1 MTGEGQKRK
10 KITEKKLTGK
20 KLTGKKLQQYM
31 ICALLAVCCLLN
43 TAAAAEETGIATEA
57 ESGLGTETVMAA
69 EDRLETETCAETEA
83 GSEAG
88 TTETEKEDTAT
99 EAEPETAATEAGT
112 ETAAEETET
121 ETETESPIDF
131 KSLWKINRDI
141 YAWVSIPGTVINYPV
156 LHSVGEDDFYLYH
169 DIEGNKDIYG
179 SIYTQ
184 QVNSMDFSDFHTIL
198 YGHNMRDDTMFGW
211 LSEYQN
217 LEVLWN
223 HGVIYIYLPDR
234 TLEYWIFAAYVADNL
249 HQLGGVDT
257 LSRESRQEYLDKIE
271 ERCRNIET
279 FDRRLFS
286 KVTADSHI
294 LTLSTCYQNEAEHRF
309 LVQAVLIEQ
318 PDPGTL
324 PEMEGPRN
332 RPAPEETETE
342 TEEIAPGETAP
353 EETDTGAEE
362 SEAEETDMG
371 TGESETEDN
380 PAGNAF

>member
-1 MTGEGQKRK
+1 MA
-10 KITEKKLTGK
+10 
-20 KLTGKKLQQYM
+20 GKKLQQYM
-31 ICALLAVCCLLN
+31 VCALLTVCCLLN
-43 TAAAAEETGIATEA
+43 TAAAAEETG
-57 ESGLGTETVMAA
+57 M
-69 EDRLETETCAETEA
+69 
-83 GSEAG
+83 
-88 TTETEKEDTAT
+88 AT
-99 EAEPETAATEAGT
+99 EAEPETAATQA
-112 ETAAEETET
+112 ETET
-121 ETETESPIDF
+121 ETEAPIDF

-141 YAWVSIPGTVINYPV
+141 YAWISIPGTVINYPV

-332 RPAPEETETE
+332 RPAPEETESGTKETE
-342 TEEIAPGETAP
+342 TGTKEAEIETEEAETGTEEIAPGETAP
-353 EETDTGAEE
+353 GETDTGTEESESGETDTGTDESKAEETGMGTEE
-362 SEAEETDMG
+362 SEA
-371 TGESETEDN
+371 EDN
-380 PAGNAF
+380 PAGNDF